1 MKKIDFETL
10 WGGIFGAVAVI
21 ATIVEMALNG
31 FSGADI
37 AGAVKDISGTIIV
50 IILLFVAIRQ
60 LLPKKAKNFNEAFR
74 LEMQKVEDKY
84 SPLIV
89 KNENKEN
96 VWDIA
101 SKLSAIYDND
111 TGAYHTFFE
120 FDGKSSLSVSVSK
133 TVFMGRTKDSFDTL
147 QGKIVSD
154 ICRKIQ
160 ENNTEIKKCLN
171 TKEGFQVVFN
181 KKLETIEDAK
191 LIAQIIDT
199 ILLLFIVEYKKS

>member
-1 MKKIDFETL
+1 MKKIEFETL
-10 WGGIFGAVAVI
+10 WGGIFGVIAVI
-21 ATIVEMALNG
+21 ATIIEMALNG

-37 AGAVKDISGTIIV
+37 AGAIKDISGTIIV
-50 IILLFVAIRQ
+50 IMLLFVAIRQ
-60 LLPKKAKNFNEAFR
+60 LLPKKAKNFNEAFKF
-74 LEMQKVEDKY
+74 EMEKVENKY

-96 VWDIA
+96 VWDVA

-120 FDGKSSLSVSVSK
+120 FDGKSLLSVSVSK
-133 TVFMGRTKDSFDTL
+133 TVFMGRTKDSFENL

-160 ENNTEIKKCLN
+160 EINKDIKCSD
-171 TKEGFQVVFN
+171 TKDGFQIVFDRN
-181 KKLETIEDAK
+181 LETVEDAK
-191 LIAQIIDT
+191 TLAQIVDAIM
-199 ILLLFIVEYKKS
+199 LLFIVEYKKS